1 MQMVVVTFALVLGI
15 VLGGY
20 WFFVVRLE
28 ESSNRDLRRR
38 LKVNK
43 SKGPVTRDLVRTT
56 SPLSQFS
63 SLDKLL
69 KRTDFIVGPL
79 NTRIQHAG
87 LNTTVGV
94 ILLSAV
100 LIATVSAASIY
111 FLTRLAAVAIVV
123 GVVASSAP
131 FLFLRFKAMKRQRA
145 FEEQF
150 PEALDLIGR
159 ALRAGHAFNTGL
171 GMVAEEIPEPVGGEF
186 RLIHDRQNYGMPL
199 ADALRDFGARV
210 PLLDA
215 RFFVTAVLTQRE
227 SGGNLAEV
235 LDNLANLIRE
245 RFKVKRQVRTVSAHG
260 RITGWVLSFLA
271 PTLAAVLV
279 VIAPAHMGV
288 MIKDP
293 LGVRMIIGA
302 MVLQIIGV
310 IVIRRIINIEV

>member
-1 MQMVVVTFALVLGI
+1 MQMVFVTFALVLAI
-15 VLGGY
+15 VLGSY

-28 ESSNRDLRRR
+28 ESSDRDLRRR

-43 SKGPVTRDLVRTT
+43 PKGLVARDLVRTET
-56 SPLSQFS
+56 PLSQVS
-63 SLDKLL
+63 TLDRLL

-79 NTRIQHAG
+79 SRQIQHAG

-94 ILLSAV
+94 ILLTAV
-100 LIATVSAASIY
+100 LIAIVSSASIY
-111 FLTRLAAVAIVV
+111 FLTRLAAIAIVV

-131 FLFLRFKAMKRQRA
+131 FLFLRYKAMKRQRA

-199 ADALRDFGARV
+199 ADALKDFGARV

-227 SGGNLAEV
+227 AGGNLAEV

-279 VIAPAHMGV
+279 VIAPAHMGL
-288 MIKDP
+288 MLKDP

-310 IVIRRIINIEV
+310 IAIRRIINIEV